1 MENEWITSDTGTRT
15 FRHTDWELTVF
26 AHCPHQIT
34 VTAPNSEVDVE
45 VTPDGIEC
53 FGESSSGYS
62 FSGIRFTIPWRILAE
77 ISAFRSVN
85 PQPNKVR

>member
-1 MENEWITSDTGTRT
+1 MENEWITSDTGTRRT
-15 FRHTDWELTVF
+15 FHHADWELTVF

-77 ISAFRSVN
+77 ISAFHAVQSSSS
-85 PQPNKVR
+85 K

>member
-1 MENEWITSDTGTRT
+1 
-15 FRHTDWELTVF
+15 
-26 AHCPHQIT
+26 
-34 VTAPNSEVDVE
+34 VE

-77 ISAFRSVN
+77 ISAFQAVQSSSS
-85 PQPNKVR
+85 K

>member
-1 MENEWITSDTGTRT
+1 MENEWITSDNGTRT
-15 FRHTDWELTVF
+15 FHHADWELTIF

-77 ISAFRSVN
+77 ISAFHAVQSSTV
-85 PQPNKVR
+85 K

>member
-15 FRHTDWELTVF
+15 FRHEGWELIIW

-34 VTAPNSEVDVE
+34 VSAPNSEVEVE

-53 FGESSSGYS
+53 FGESSSGHS
-62 FSGIRFTIPWRILAE
+62 FSGIRFTIPWRIIAE
-77 ISAFRSVN
+77 IAAFRVQTSTL
-85 PQPNKVR
+85 K

>member
-15 FRHTDWELTVF
+15 FHHTGWELAVF

-77 ISAFRSVN
+77 ISAFHAVQSSSS
-85 PQPNKVR
+85 K

>member
-1 MENEWITSDTGTRT
+1 MENEWITSDNGTRT
-15 FRHTDWELTVF
+15 FRHEGWELTVF

-53 FGESSSGYS
+53 FGESSCGYS

-77 ISAFRSVN
+77 ISAFQAVQS
-85 PQPNKVR
+85 PS

>member
-15 FRHTDWELTVF
+15 FRHARWELTVF

-34 VTAPNSEVDVE
+34 VTAPNSDVDVE

-77 ISAFRSVN
+77 ISAFHVVQSSTG
-85 PQPNKVR
+85 K